1 LGVYP
6 QPARGLLVALSA
18 LSFVSLASRAASAQA
33 TPGLPADAQARL
45 ARAKDALRAGNAKG
59 AADIA
64 GPLFDAYPDDYS
76 VQDLSC
82 QSAILQFLPRE
93 EIKAQCAG
101 LKRLAALGVKPSPSP
116 PPPAPVLPPL
126 PGPPP
131 RAASEPPPAASESR
145 PVNAEPPATD
155 ETIDS
160 SSSPSVQAQASE
172 PPAQRITT
180 VRDLTARRYTGLGW
194 TISPGVVFEKNG
206 TAGFSFGAQV
216 EYGIDTG
223 SVIAMPGVSV
233 TGYFAQPNV
242 YVEMP
247 TMKLVLPIGALALFV
262 EGGAGVGEITNPGQA
277 APALLGAGGFT
288 FHPGPSILLGLEAG
302 YEALLGTDFQA
313 VLLGPIFAVSF

>member
-1 LGVYP
+1 VTP
-6 QPARGLLVALSA
+6 RGLLVALSA

-45 ARAKDALRAGNAKG
+45 ARAQDTLRAGNAKG

-76 VQDLSC
+76 VQDLRC

-93 EIKAQCAG
+93 EIKAECAG
-101 LKRLAALGVKPSPSP
+101 LKRLAAWGVKPPPAP
-116 PPPAPVLPPL
+116 PPPAP
-126 PGPPP
+126 
-131 RAASEPPPAASESR
+131 APPAANEPR
-145 PVNAEPPATD
+145 PVNAAPTATD
-155 ETIDS
+155 ETKDS
-160 SSSPSVQAQASE
+160 SSSPSVQSQASE
-172 PPAQRITT
+172 PPPRRITT
-180 VRDLTARRYTGLGW
+180 LRDLTARQYTGFGW
-194 TISPGVVFEKNG
+194 TIRPGVVFEKNG
-206 TAGFSFGAQV
+206 TAGFTFGAQV

-288 FHPGPSILLGLEAG
+288 FHPGPSILLGLEVG

>member
-1 LGVYP
+1 VTP
-6 QPARGLLVALSA
+6 RGLLVALSA

-76 VQDLSC
+76 VQDLRC

-101 LKRLAALGVKPSPSP
+101 LKRLAALGVKPSP
-116 PPPAPVLPPL
+116 PPPALVPPPSLPPPL
-126 PGPPP
+126 AP
-131 RAASEPPPAASESR
+131 AASKPPPAASEPR
-145 PVNAEPPATD
+145 PVNAEPTATD
-155 ETIDS
+155 DS
-160 SSSPSVQAQASE
+160 SSSPPVQAQASE
-172 PPAQRITT
+172 PTAQRITT

-233 TGYFAQPNV
+233 AGYFAQPNV

-302 YEALLGTDFQA
+302 YEPLLGTDFQA
-313 VLLGPIFAVSF
+313 VLLGPIFALSF